1 MPYFLINAEQNKDNI
16 AVTHSCYDAVQKQR
30 VIWQDVIAGTLKLR
44 AKCKEYLPQFPAETQ
59 ASYDLRVKTSTL
71 FNMTFKTRAV
81 MVGLAF
87 QDSIQ
92 FGEDVAPE
100 IQELAEN
107 IDNQGTHFDVFAR
120 ELFEDSFEGYAGIL
134 IDAPAVQASNLEQQQ
149 SMGLRPYCVKY
160 TADQITNWRYR
171 INAASKA
178 RELSLIVL
186 RECSME
192 PDGEY
197 TNKEVVR
204 YRKFW
209 IDNDNTIQWAVY
221 REVKKDKEPTTYELE
236 GGGIVEGLSAVPFVP
251 VRDLGEPPPFLD
263 IANKNIEH
271 YQSYSD
277 YKSLIHK
284 TNVPMFWRKEYTGDA
299 TTPFTISGDAVT
311 DVGEKGGVGWA
322 EVTGHSLEG
331 CRVSLVDMCEDMA
344 RMGLSVLADKTAKV
358 EVTATEFL
366 LDNIAET
373 AELRVMT
380 RELQDS
386 LEAALGFMAE
396 YLGMDKDAGGSLV
409 MGTAWANQ
417 QKTVDINKTLDTVN
431 KGEQYFT
438 DEEIQQMLHPDFDEQ
453 QIKQQLEALAA
464 QKPVR
469 DAQMFGGAG

>member
-1 MPYFLINAEQNKDNI
+1 MTDKKDNI
-16 AVTHSCYDAVQKQR
+16 AVTHTCYDAVQKQR

-44 AKCKEYLPQFPAETQ
+44 EKCSSYLPQFPAETKD
-59 ASYDLRVKTSTL
+59 SYDLRVKTSTL

-120 ELFEDSFEGYAGIL
+120 EVFEDSFEGYAGIL
-134 IDAPAVQASNLEQQQ
+134 VDAPAVQASNLEQQQ
-149 SMGLRPYCVKY
+149 SMGLRPYFVKY

-178 RELSLIVL
+178 RELSLVVL
-186 RECSME
+186 RECSEE

-209 IDNDNTIQWAVY
+209 IDNENTIQWAVY
-221 REVKKDKEPTTYELE
+221 REVKKENEVTTYELE
-236 GGGIVEGLSAVPFVP
+236 GFSVVEGLTAIPFCP

-263 IANKNIEH
+263 IALANIEH
-271 YQSYSD
+271 FQDKSD
-277 YKSLIHK
+277 YKSVIHK
-284 TNVPMFWRKEYTGDA
+284 TNFPVPFAKGREMAEGSKAFVIGADVLIDVSAEGD
-299 TTPFTISGDAVT
+299 FGF
-311 DVGEKGGVGWA
+311 A
-322 EVTGHSLEG
+322 EPRGYSIANTRQHLI
-331 CRVSLVDMCEDMA
+331 DNCEEMA

-373 AELRVMT
+373 AELRVIT
-380 RELQDS
+380 RELQDA
-386 LEAALGFMAE
+386 LETCLGFMAE
-396 YLGMDKDAGGSLV
+396 YLGMDKDKGGSLV

-417 QKTVDINKTLDTVN
+417 QKTVDINKTLDTIN

-453 QIKQQLEALAA
+453 QIKQQIATLAA
-464 QKPVR
+464 EKPVR
-469 DAQMFGGAG
+469 DAQMFGGSQ